1 MKKGMKK
8 SFRISENWG
17 TLEKVKREIGRDV
30 CLYGQNIIFAT
41 LQLYFVL
48 PTPLDLLPLVAN
60 DASIFK

>member
-30 CLYGQNIIFAT
+30 CLSVQNG
-41 LQLYFVL
+41 L
-48 PTPLDLLPLVAN
+48 
-60 DASIFK
+60 K